1 MKRLVK
7 LLIVLALL
15 LGAGIHVFYWYWPRE
30 RAGAPEP
37 GSYGARLLA
46 SGAYGACLWLPYP
59 HQNLGQLSASLA
71 DGTAFLGAVGRLAG
85 SSSPSLPAFG
95 PFTVPP
101 SREIVACSDLDGE
114 NFLVVARVYP
124 GLAAVA
130 RLAGT
135 LASNPWL
142 KGGSVRE
149 ARGRGDEVRERV
161 LQISWQDGLWMVRSG
176 PAPQLPVAPPAP
188 AQGPESLG
196 ILRLAREVSE
206 LPAGEYRLARRQ
218 DESKDL
224 EIGLVGGEAP
234 EPEIAHANAADGG
247 RDTPVLLAV
256 AGPAWPAES
265 PKPLPPAA
273 LALFDVQGGLK
284 IGPIELPGGAVFN
297 PPGGSRWALPAR
309 GLAGLLTDNLPRGNA
324 AGWDIVAFDTES
336 LARAEALAPR
346 IAALVPPGAAGGAG
360 GDSQIV
366 LGAWLQPGPALLR
379 MHQMRRGLEKVPL
392 VDRGQVDRWH
402 DWETLLSPFA
412 SCDRLSLMST
422 RAPASFRLR
431 LHGCR

>member
-1 MKRLVK
+1 LKRLVK
-7 LLIVLALL
+7 LAVVLALVI
-15 LGAGIHVFYWYWPRE
+15 GAGIHIFYWYWPRE

-59 HQNLGQLSASLA
+59 HQNLGLLSAALG
-71 DGTAFLGAVGRLAG
+71 DGSAFLAAIGRLAG

-101 SREIVACSDLDGE
+101 SREIVACSDFDGE
-114 NFLVVARVYP
+114 RFLVVARVYP

-130 RLAGT
+130 RLAGAM
-135 LASNPWL
+135 ASNPWL

-149 ARGRGDEVRERV
+149 ARGRGDEVQERV

-176 PAPQLPVAPPAP
+176 PVPQLAAAGPAESVP
-188 AQGPESLG
+188 AGLG
-196 ILRLAREVSE
+196 ILHLAREVAE
-206 LPAGEYRLARRQ
+206 LPAGEYRLARR
-218 DESKDL
+218 EGDL
-224 EIGLVGGEAP
+224 EMALAGGEAP
-234 EPEIAHANAADGG
+234 GPELDLGAEG
-247 RDTPVLLAV
+247 RDAPVLLAV
-256 AGPAWPAES
+256 AGPAWPAEETR
-265 PKPLPPAA
+265 PLPPAA

-309 GLAGLLTDNLPRGNA
+309 GLAGLLTDGLPRGNA

-336 LARAEALAPR
+336 LARAEAVAPR
-346 IAALVPPGAAGGAG
+346 VSALVPPGAAGADG
-360 GDSQIV
+360 QIV
-366 LGAWLQPGPALLR
+366 LGAWLRPGPALFRL
-379 MHQMRRGLEKVPL
+379 HQMRRGLEKVPL
-392 VDRGQVDRWH
+392 VDQRQVERWH

-412 SCDRLSLMST
+412 SCGRLSLMST
-422 RAPASFRLR
+422 RSPSSFRLR

>member
-1 MKRLVK
+1 LKRLIK
-7 LLIVLALL
+7 LGVVLALL
-15 LGAGIHVFYWYWPRE
+15 LGAGIHIFYWYWPRE

-59 HQNLGQLSASLA
+59 HQNLGLLSAALG
-71 DGTAFLGAVGRLAG
+71 DGSAFLAAVGRLAG

-135 LASNPWL
+135 VANNSWL
-142 KGGSVRE
+142 KGGNVRE

-161 LQISWQDGLWMVRSG
+161 LQISWQDGQWMVRSG
-176 PAPQLPVAPPAP
+176 PVPQLPEAGSAPPVPAP
-188 AQGPESLG
+188 VPESLG
-196 ILRLAREVSE
+196 VLHLAREVSE

-218 DESKDL
+218 GDL
-224 EIGLVGGEAP
+224 EMTLAGGETPGP
-234 EPEIAHANAADGG
+234 EVDLDAEG
-247 RDTPVLLAV
+247 RDAPVLLAV

-284 IGPIELPGGAVFN
+284 IGPIELPGGAVLN
-297 PPGGSRWALPAR
+297 PPGGNRWALPAR
-309 GLAGLLTDNLPRGNA
+309 GLAGLLTDSLPRGNA

-346 IAALVPPGAAGGAG
+346 ISALVPPGAAGS
-360 GDSQIV
+360 DHQIV
-366 LGAWLQPGPALLR
+366 LGAWLRPRPALAR
-379 MHQMRRGLEKVPL
+379 MHQMRKGLEKVPL
-392 VDRGQVDRWH
+392 VDRGQVERWH

-422 RAPASFRLR
+422 RSPSSFRLR

>member
-7 LLIVLALL
+7 LGIVLALL
-15 LGAGIHVFYWYWPRE
+15 LGAGIHIFYWYWPRE

-46 SGAYGACLWLPYP
+46 SGAYHACLWLPYP
-59 HQNLGQLSASLA
+59 HQNLGLLSASLV
-71 DGTAFLGAVGRLAG
+71 DGSAFLAAVGRLAG

-135 LASNPWL
+135 VAGNPWL

-149 ARGRGDEVRERV
+149 ARGRGDEVRERM

-176 PAPQLPVAPPAP
+176 PVPPLPEAGSAPPVPVPAP
-188 AQGPESLG
+188 APESLG
-196 ILRLAREVSE
+196 VLHLAREVSE
-206 LPAGEYRLARRQ
+206 LPAGEYRLARR
-218 DESKDL
+218 DGDL
-224 EIGLVGGEAP
+224 EMTLAGGEAP
-234 EPEIAHANAADGG
+234 EPEIANATDAG
-247 RDTPVLLAV
+247 RDAPVLLAV

-284 IGPIELPGGAVFN
+284 IGPIELPGGAVLN

-309 GLAGLLTDNLPRGNA
+309 GLAGLLTDSLPRGNA

-346 IAALVPPGAAGGAG
+346 ISAVVPPGAAGSAGA
-360 GDSQIV
+360 DVQIV
-366 LGAWLQPGPALLR
+366 LGAWLRPRPALSR
-379 MHQMRRGLEKVPL
+379 MHQMRKGLEKVPL
-392 VDRGQVDRWH
+392 VDRGQVERWR

-422 RAPASFRLR
+422 RSPSSFRLR